1 MEVYSDRQLAK
12 DQAARLR
19 QGFSAYAETNSL
31 ASLIKKNFNHT
42 ISKSTRTLLISAA
55 GSSPSQMNT
64 KREGLPSTRV
74 LYIMFPDQL
83 KYDQLHPSCK

>member
-64 KREGLPSTRV
+64 KRGSP
-74 LYIMFPDQL
+74 LYSCSLHNVSRSAKIRSASSQL
-83 KYDQLHPSCK
+83 

>member
-31 ASLIKKNFNHT
+31 VSLIKKELQSHNLQVYEDLTDFGCWFIPVTDEH
-42 ISKSTRTLLISAA
+42 
-55 GSSPSQMNT
+55 
-64 KREGLPSTRV
+64 
-74 LYIMFPDQL
+74 
-83 KYDQLHPSCK
+83 

>member
-31 ASLIKKNFNHT
+31 ASLIKK
-42 ISKSTRTLLISAA
+42 RTSITQ
-55 GSSPSQMNT
+55 SPSL
-64 KREGLPSTRV
+64 RGP
-74 LYIMFPDQL
+74 Y
-83 KYDQLHPSCK
+83 

>member
-31 ASLIKKNFNHT
+31 ASLIKKELQSHNLDR
-42 ISKSTRTLLISAA
+42 KS
-55 GSSPSQMNT
+55 
-64 KREGLPSTRV
+64 V
-74 LYIMFPDQL
+74 V
-83 KYDQLHPSCK
+83 

>member
-31 ASLIKKNFNHT
+31 ASLIKKELQSNNLQVYEDLTEFGCWFIPVTDEH
-42 ISKSTRTLLISAA
+42 
-55 GSSPSQMNT
+55 
-64 KREGLPSTRV
+64 
-74 LYIMFPDQL
+74 
-83 KYDQLHPSCK
+83 

>member
-31 ASLIKKNFNHT
+31 ASSLKKNFNLT

-64 KREGLPSTRV
+64 KREGLPLLVFFTYCFQIS
-74 LYIMFPDQL
+74 
-83 KYDQLHPSCK
+83 

>member
-19 QGFSAYAETNSL
+19 QGFLHMPKQTHSL
-31 ASLIKKNFNHT
+31 PSSKKNFNHT

-83 KYDQLHPSCK
+83 KSDQLHPSCK